1 MSDGVAGLARRL
13 VIGRKRDGR
22 SIYDAQAKHELILA
36 AREPGVSMAKLAREC
51 GVNAN
56 QLSSWV
62 RQYEREIGKT
72 VLPTGAV
79 VEVQASTFVPVQID
93 ATGRDQAAS
102 SPGLVGI
109 QARLANGVVVD
120 LRGCDTQQA
129 CSLIEALGSLRCSA
143 SMKS

>member
-62 RQYEREIGKT
+62 RQYERAMAKV
-72 VLPTGAV
+72 VLPTADI
-79 VEVQASTFVPVQID
+79 VEVQASTFVPVHID
-93 ATGRDQAAS
+93 AARRDEAD
-102 SPGLVGI
+102 SPGPVGM
-109 QARLANGVVVD
+109 QARLPNGVVVD